1 MDFGIAVLT
10 FAFVALVLLLG
21 FGLVGGRRKNV
32 IERRL
37 EAIERGVGRGSGTG
51 TGSPQLKVLRDEV
64 LSGMPLL
71 NRWLARA
78 RWAGRLRG
86 FIAQAGLE
94 ILPGKL
100 ILMCAVLGLGIYIA
114 VMYFYPNVILAVLLG
129 AIGAVIP
136 IAYVAFKRTSRMRAF
151 EKSFPEAVDLLGR
164 AVRAGH
170 AFTTGLEMVSTELPD
185 PVAGEFKLVFDEQ
198 SFGLPL
204 RDALTNLAER
214 VPIVDVRFFVT
225 ALLIHKETGGN
236 LAAILDDLSS
246 VIRDRFKLLRDVRVR
261 TAQGR
266 LTAGIL
272 IALPPAMVLLMRTVN
287 PDYVNVLFTD
297 PIGHVMLGGAAAL
310 QLVGSFVLWRVV
322 NIQV

>member
-1 MDFGIAVLT
+1 MELGLAVLT
-10 FAFVALVLLLG
+10 FAIVALILLLG
-21 FGLVGGRRKNV
+21 FGLASGGRKNV
-32 IERRL
+32 IGRRL
-37 EAIERGVGRGSGTG
+37 EAIDRGVGRGSGSA
-51 TGSPQLKVLRDEV
+51 SPQLKLLRDEV
-64 LSGMPLL
+64 LSSMPKFNRLL
-71 NRWLARA
+71 LRA
-78 RWAGRLRG
+78 SWAGRLRR
-86 FIAQAGLE
+86 FTAQAGLN

-100 ILMCAVLGLGIYIA
+100 ILWSLVLGVGLYVI
-114 VMYFYPNVILAVLLG
+114 VPYFYSNQVV
-129 AIGAVIP
+129 AIIAAAFGAVAP
-136 IAYVAFKRTSRMRAF
+136 TVYVGFKRARRLQAF
-151 EKSFPEAVDLLGR
+151 EKTFPEAVDLLGR

-170 AFTTGLEMVSTELPD
+170 AFTTGLEMVTTELPE

-236 LAAILDDLSS
+236 LAAILDDLAS
-246 VIRDRFKLLRDVRVR
+246 VIRDRFRLLREVRVR

-272 IALPPAMVLLMRTVN
+272 IALPPAMILLMRTIN

-297 PIGHVMLGGAAAL
+297 PIGPYMLGGAALL
-310 QLVGSFVLWRVV
+310 QVVGSIILWKVV
-322 NIQV
+322 NIHV

>member
-1 MDFGIAVLT
+1 MEIILAVVTFGI
-10 FAFVALVLLLG
+10 VALILFLALG
-21 FGLVGGRRKNV
+21 LAGGRRKNV
-32 IERRL
+32 IGRRL
-37 EAIERGVGRGSGTG
+37 EAIERGVGRSGA
-51 TGSPQLKVLRDEV
+51 GSPQLKLLRAEV
-64 LSGMPLL
+64 MSSVPRL
-71 NRWLARA
+71 NRLLLRA
-78 RWAGRLRG
+78 SWAGRLRTYT
-86 FIAQAGLE
+86 AQAGME
-94 ILPGKL
+94 VLPGKL
-100 ILMCAVLGLGIYIA
+100 ILITAVLGLGPYI
-114 VMYFYPNVILAVLLG
+114 VVPYFYPSTILAVIAGVVG
-129 AIGAVIP
+129 ASLPWV
-136 IAYVAFKRTSRMRAF
+136 YLAFKRSARLRAF
-151 EKSFPEAVDLLGR
+151 ERVFPEAVDLLGR

-170 AFTTGLEMVSTELPD
+170 AFTTGLEMVSTELPE

-204 RDALTNLAER
+204 RDALTNFAER

-236 LAAILDDLSS
+236 LAAILDDLAS

-272 IALPPAMVLLMRTVN
+272 IALPPSMVLIMRGLN

-297 PIGHVMLGGAAAL
+297 PIGPYMLGAAVLL
-310 QLVGSFVLWRVV
+310 QIIGSVFLWKIV

>member
-1 MDFGIAVLT
+1 MEITLAFVTFGIVGLIL
-10 FAFVALVLLLG
+10 FLG
-21 FGLVGGRRKNV
+21 FGLAGGTRKNV
-32 IERRL
+32 IGRRL
-37 EAIERGVGRGSGTG
+37 EAIERGVGRSGA
-51 TGSPQLKVLRDEV
+51 GSPQLKLLRDEV
-64 LSGMPLL
+64 MSSVPRL
-71 NRWLARA
+71 NRLLLRA
-78 RWAGRLRG
+78 SWAGRIRVYT
-86 FIAQAGLE
+86 AQAGLE

-100 ILMCAVLGLGIYIA
+100 ILTSAVLGLGPYI
-114 VMYFYPNVILAVLLG
+114 VVPYFYPNRVVAIAVGLLG
-129 AIGAVIP
+129 AALP
-136 IAYVAFKRTSRMRAF
+136 WLYVSFKRSARLRAF
-151 EKSFPEAVDLLGR
+151 EKNFPEAVDLLGR

-170 AFTTGLEMVSTELPD
+170 AFTTGLEMVATELPE

-204 RDALTNLAER
+204 RDALANFAER

-236 LAAILDDLSS
+236 LAAILDDLAA
-246 VIRDRFKLLRDVRVR
+246 VIRDRFRLLRDVRVR

-272 IALPPAMVLLMRTVN
+272 IALPPAMILLMRTVN

-297 PIGHVMLGGAAAL
+297 PIGPYLLGGAALL
-310 QLVGSFVLWRVV
+310 QIIGSFFLWRIV

>member
-1 MDFGIAVLT
+1 MELGLAVLT
-10 FAFVALVLLLG
+10 FAIVALILLLVV
-21 FGLVGGRRKNV
+21 GLASGGRKNV
-32 IERRL
+32 IGRRL
-37 EAIERGVGRGSGTG
+37 EAIDRGVGRGSGSA
-51 TGSPQLKVLRDEV
+51 SPQLKLLRDEV
-64 LSGMPLL
+64 LSSMPKFNRLL
-71 NRWLARA
+71 LRA
-78 RWAGRLRG
+78 SWAGRLRR
-86 FIAQAGLE
+86 FMAQAGLD

-100 ILMCAVLGLGIYIA
+100 ILWSAVLGVGLYVI
-114 VMYFYPNVILAVLLG
+114 VPYFYPNQIVAILAG
-129 AIGAVIP
+129 AFGALAP
-136 IAYVAFKRTSRMRAF
+136 TFFVAFKRSRRLQAF
-151 EKSFPEAVDLLGR
+151 EKNFPEAVDLLGR

-170 AFTTGLEMVSTELPD
+170 AFTTGLEMVTTELPE

-236 LAAILDDLSS
+236 LAAILDDLAA
-246 VIRDRFKLLRDVRVR
+246 VIRDRFKLLREVKVR

-272 IALPPAMVLLMRTVN
+272 IALPPAMVLLMRTIN

-297 PIGHVMLGGAAAL
+297 PIGPYMIGAAAL
-310 QLVGSFVLWRVV
+310 LQVVGSVILWKVV
-322 NIQV
+322 NIHV

>member
-1 MDFGIAVLT
+1 MEIALAVLT
-10 FAFVALVLLLG
+10 FGIVAVILLLG
-21 FGLVGGRRKNV
+21 FGLASGGRKNV

-37 EAIERGVGRGSGTG
+37 EAIERGVGRTTG
-51 TGSPQLKVLRDEV
+51 TGSPQLKLLRDEV
-64 LSGMPLL
+64 MSSVPKFNRLL
-71 NRWLARA
+71 LRA
-78 RWAGRLRG
+78 SWAGRLRR
-86 FIAQAGLE
+86 FTAQAGLG

-100 ILMCAVLGLGIYIA
+100 ILSSAVLGLGLYII
-114 VMYFYPNVILAVLLG
+114 VPYFYPNRIVALLLG
-129 AIGAVIP
+129 VIGAVAP
-136 IAYVAFKRTSRMRAF
+136 MTFVAFKRSSRMRAF
-151 EKSFPEAVDLLGR
+151 ERTFPEAVDLLGR

-170 AFTTGLEMVSTELPD
+170 AFTTGLEMVATELPE

-204 RDALTNLAER
+204 RDALTNFAER
-214 VPIVDVRFFVT
+214 MPIVDVRFFVT

-236 LAAILDDLSS
+236 LAAILDDLAS
-246 VIRDRFKLLRDVRVR
+246 VIRERFRLLRDVRVR

-272 IALPPAMVLLMRTVN
+272 IALPPAMILLMRMVN

-297 PIGHVMLGGAAAL
+297 PMGPYMLGAAAL
-310 QLVGSFVLWRVV
+310 LQIVGSVVLWRIV